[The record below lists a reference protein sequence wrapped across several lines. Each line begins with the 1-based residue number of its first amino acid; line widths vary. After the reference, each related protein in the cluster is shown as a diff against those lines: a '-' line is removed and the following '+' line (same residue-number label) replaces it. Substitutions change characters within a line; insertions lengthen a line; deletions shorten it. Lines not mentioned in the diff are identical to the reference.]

1 MGSWEIQHSEVQI
14 RRKGRE
20 GEKTVEST
28 VPGNN
33 RLESPRETLDAEE
46 KKDSHHSVC
55 QVPFMIVVN

>member
-1 MGSWEIQHSEVQI
+1 MEVQI

-20 GEKTVEST
+20 EEKTVETT

-46 KKDSHHSVC
+46 KKNHTTASVRYLS
-55 QVPFMIVVN
+55 